1 MKNLQTRVITDIV
14 TEPVSLTEAKTY
26 CRVTGTQD
34 DDLLESL
41 IKSSRQA
48 LEKYTASSF
57 AEKTLHVTWVESPG
71 EMEIPYGPVISI
83 DAVYRIDEEG
93 EETELELNSD
103 FYVLGDQDAIIKLV
117 KHYYSGVAF
126 TSSVRVEY
134 KAGYGNAATETLP
147 EPLKVAILKQIA
159 TDYELRE
166 NIGVGTTL
174 SNESKALAAPY
185 RKRLWL

>member
-1 MKNLQTRVITDIV
+1 
-14 TEPVSLTEAKTY
+14 
-26 CRVTGTQD
+26 
-34 DDLLESL
+34 
-41 IKSSRQA
+41 
-48 LEKYTASSF
+48 
-57 AEKTLHVTWVESPG
+57 
-71 EMEIPYGPVISI
+71 
-83 DAVYRIDEEG
+83 
-93 EETELELNSD
+93 
-103 FYVLGDQDAIIKLV
+103 V

-126 TSSVRVEY
+126 TSSIRVEY